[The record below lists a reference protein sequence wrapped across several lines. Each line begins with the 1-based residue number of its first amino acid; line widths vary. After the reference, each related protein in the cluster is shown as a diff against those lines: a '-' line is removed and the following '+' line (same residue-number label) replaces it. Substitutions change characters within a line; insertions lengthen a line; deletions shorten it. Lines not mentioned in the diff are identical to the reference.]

1 MFRMAQNEDIEQLS
15 KLRILQQ
22 KEDWQEEYPIGK
34 DNEFYEATKNYLTE
48 QLNKQIFFFLEIEDN
63 QIIAHCGLQIMNY
76 MPQCVTNGR
85 EGFLCDVFTLKE
97 DRRKGIQTNLL
108 QESLKFAQKNNLTI
122 IKLETDNPEAIKI
135 YQKLGF
141 TYNNLIMEK
150 IIE

>member
-1 MFRMAQNEDIEQLS
+1 
-15 KLRILQQ
+15 
-22 KEDWQEEYPIGK
+22 
-34 DNEFYEATKNYLTE
+34 
-48 QLNKQIFFFLEIEDN
+48 
-63 QIIAHCGLQIMNY
+63 MNY

-85 EGFLCDVFTLKE
+85 EGFICDVFTLKE

-108 QESLKFAQKNNLTI
+108 QESLKFAQKNNLTT